1 MVRGTTASEI
11 TSTTPDSIAD
21 GVRWLHARQYILY
34 TYSAKCD
41 ICSAFIPQDETWF
54 HCGMCADG
62 QLDVCHNCYLFLD
75 DCRCPSGHQM
85 AAMKMSGGSLMTLI
99 RPYIQPPE
107 MCNGREHV
115 AMAIRASWPEEQFGS
130 SDAGDYSRRWGR
142 GEWLC
147 FPKGAMINQVANGF
161 SSTIT
166 NGPTIEYVWGTYCG
180 VGGFFE
186 KSCIIFVD

>member
-1 MVRGTTASEI
+1 
-11 TSTTPDSIAD
+11 
-21 GVRWLHARQYILY
+21 
-34 TYSAKCD
+34 
-41 ICSAFIPQDETWF
+41 
-54 HCGMCADG
+54 
-62 QLDVCHNCYLFLD
+62 
-75 DCRCPSGHQM
+75 
-85 AAMKMSGGSLMTLI
+85 MTLI